1 MSIESNYTI
10 KQSGTYEVVI
20 QKSKFIA
27 HFKRVETEEEAQAFI
42 QAIKKEH
49 WNANHNCSAYIIG
62 ERNEHQKANDDGE
75 PSGTAGMPMLEV
87 LRKRHLKDTVVV
99 VTRYFGG
106 IKLGGGGLI
115 RAYGGTVS
123 EGLDAVG
130 IVERLPMQQLTL
142 TVDYTWIGKVE
153 NELRQSSYLLD
164 DILYADLVTF
174 HVSVPVEETEEA
186 LAWLT
191 DMTNGQG
198 QLQTHGIRI
207 IERDF
212 KR

>member
-10 KQSGTYEVVI
+10 KQSGTYEVII

-27 HFKRVETEEEAQAFI
+27 HFKRVETEEEAQTFI
-42 QAIKKEH
+42 QTIKKEH
-49 WNANHNCSAYIIG
+49 WSANHNCSAYIIG

-123 EGLDAVG
+123 EGIDAVG
-130 IVERLPMQQLTL
+130 VVERLQMQQLTL

-153 NELRQSSYLLD
+153 NELRQSAYLLD
-164 DILYADLVTF
+164 DITYADLVTF
-174 HVSVPVEETEEA
+174 HISVPVEEIDKVH
-186 LAWLT
+186 AWLT

-198 QLQTHGIRI
+198 ELQTRDIRI

>member
-1 MSIESNYTI
+1 MSIEPNYTI
-10 KQSGTYEVVI
+10 KQDGEYEVII

-42 QAIKKEH
+42 QTIKKTH
-49 WNANHNCSAYIIG
+49 WNANHNCSAYMIG

-87 LRKRHLKDTVVV
+87 LRKRQLKDTVVV

-123 EGLDAVG
+123 EGLDAIG
-130 IVERLPMQQLTL
+130 IVERVPMQRLTL
-142 TVDYTWIGKVE
+142 SVDYGWIGKVE

-164 DILYADLVTF
+164 DIVYAEDVTF
-174 HVSVPVEETEEA
+174 HVSVPVEETDAA
-186 LAWLT
+186 LAWLV
-191 DMTNGQG
+191 DLTNGQG
-198 QLQTHGIRI
+198 GLETQDIRI

-212 KR
+212 VR

>member
-164 DILYADLVTF
+164 DTIYADLVTF

>member
-10 KQSGTYEVVI
+10 KQSGTYEVII

-42 QAIKKEH
+42 QATKKEH

-123 EGLDAVG
+123 EGLDAIG

-164 DILYADLVTF
+164 DIIYADLVTF

-198 QLQTHGIRI
+198 QLQTHTIRV

>member
-10 KQSGTYEVVI
+10 KQSGTYEVII

-42 QAIKKEH
+42 QATKKEH

-123 EGLDAVG
+123 EGLDAIG

-164 DILYADLVTF
+164 DIIYADLVTF

-198 QLQTHGIRI
+198 QLQTHTIRI

>member
-1 MSIESNYTI
+1 
-10 KQSGTYEVVI
+10 
-20 QKSKFIA
+20 
-27 HFKRVETEEEAQAFI
+27 
-42 QAIKKEH
+42 
-49 WNANHNCSAYIIG
+49 
-62 ERNEHQKANDDGE
+62 
-75 PSGTAGMPMLEV
+75 MLEV

-123 EGLDAVG
+123 EGLDAIG

-164 DILYADLVTF
+164 DIIYADLVTF
-174 HVSVPVEETEEA
+174 HVSVPVEEIEEA

-198 QLQTHGIRI
+198 QLQTHTIRI